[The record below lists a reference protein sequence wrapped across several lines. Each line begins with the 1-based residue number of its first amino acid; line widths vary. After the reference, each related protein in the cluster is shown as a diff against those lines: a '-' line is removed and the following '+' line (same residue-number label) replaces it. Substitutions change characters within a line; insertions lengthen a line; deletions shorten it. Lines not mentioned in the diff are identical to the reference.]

1 MNIVITGG
9 SKGIGL
15 AIAKAFAGKDNHI
28 LICARQEAS
37 LKNTVAQLKQEANT
51 ENIHGFVADVAIKEE
66 VVAFANFCL
75 GFGVPDVLVNNA
87 GFFVPG
93 NVLDEEEGAL
103 EKMLNSNLMSA
114 YHLCRLLVPA
124 MKQAKSGHIFNISS
138 IAALKAYEGGGGYSI
153 SKFALNGF
161 SSNLRHELKSY
172 GVKVTTVMPGA
183 VFTDSWKGFDNS
195 EGRIMEAKDI
205 ADMVFACSKLSPQAV
220 VEEIIIRPQLGD
232 L

>member
-15 AIAKAFAGKDNHI
+15 AIANAFAKKEHQ
-28 LICARQEAS
+28 LFICARNEAALNS
-37 LKNTVAQLKQEANT
+37 AIEGLKKETGT
-51 ENIHGFVADVAIKEE
+51 ENIYGFTADVAVKKDVE
-66 VVAFANFCL
+66 AFANFCL
-75 GFGVPDVLVNNA
+75 GFGVPDILVNNA

-93 NVLDEEEGAL
+93 NVLDEEAGSL
-103 EKMLNSNLMSA
+103 EKMLDSNLMSA

-124 MKQAKSGHIFNISS
+124 MKQAKSGHIFNMSS
-138 IAALKAYEGGGGYSI
+138 IAALQAYEGGGSYSI

-161 SSNLRHELKSY
+161 TANLRHELKNF
-172 GVKVTTVMPGA
+172 GIKVTGIMPGA
-183 VFTDSWKGFDNS
+183 VLTDSWKGFDNS
-195 EGRIMEAKDI
+195 DARIMEATDI
-205 ADMVFACSKLSPQAV
+205 AEMVLACSKLSPQAV

>member
-1 MNIVITGG
+1 MIIIITGA

-15 AIAKAFAGKDNHI
+15 AIAKAFAAPEHQLLLCSRNGDTLEKAVT
-28 LICARQEAS
+28 L
-37 LKNTVAQLKQEANT
+37 LKQEAKT
-51 ENIHGFVADVAIKEE
+51 ENIHGFVADVSKKEE
-66 VVAFANFCL
+66 VAAFAKFCL
-75 GFGVPDVLVNNA
+75 GFGTPEILINNA

-103 EKMLNSNLMSA
+103 EKMLNSNLLSV

-124 MKQAKSGHIFNISS
+124 MKQVKKGHIFNMSS

-153 SKFALNGF
+153 SKYALNGF
-161 SSNLRHELKSY
+161 TANLRHELKDF
-172 GVKVTTVMPGA
+172 GIKVTGIMPGA

-205 ADMVFACSKLSPQAV
+205 ADMVVACSKLSTQAV

>member
-15 AIAKAFAGKDNHI
+15 AIAKAFAGRDNQVI
-28 LICARQEAS
+28 LCARNEAS
-37 LKNTVAQLKQEANT
+37 LQSTVAHLKKETDT
-51 ENIHGFVADVAIKEE
+51 ENIQGFVADVSKKEE
-66 VVAFANFCL
+66 VEAFAKFCL

-124 MKQAKSGHIFNISS
+124 MKLAKKGHIFNMSS

-161 SSNLRHELKSY
+161 SANLRHELKSH
-172 GVKVTTVMPGA
+172 GVKVTIVMPGA

-195 EGRIMEAKDI
+195 EARIMEAKDI
-205 ADMVFACSKLSPQAV
+205 ADMVLACSKLSPQAV

>member
-15 AIAKAFAGKDNHI
+15 AIAKAFAGKDNQVI
-28 LICARQEAS
+28 LCARNEAS
-37 LKNTVAQLKQEANT
+37 LQSTVAHLKKEADT
-51 ENIHGFVADVAIKEE
+51 ENIHGFVADVSKKEE
-66 VVAFANFCL
+66 VEAFAKFCL

-124 MKQAKSGHIFNISS
+124 MKLAKKGHIFNMSS

-161 SSNLRHELKSY
+161 SINLRHELKSY
-172 GVKVTTVMPGA
+172 GVKVTIVMPGA

-195 EGRIMEAKDI
+195 EARIMEAKDI
-205 ADMVFACSKLSPQAV
+205 ADMVLACSKLSPQAV

>member
-1 MNIVITGG
+1 MNVIITGG

-15 AIAKAFAGKDNHI
+15 AIAKAFVGMADNMF
-28 LICARQEAS
+28 LCARNEED
-37 LKNTVAQLKQEANT
+37 LKNAVTQLKQDAPAAN
-51 ENIHGFVADVAIKEE
+51 IQSFVADVSFKEE
-66 VVAFANFCL
+66 LTAFANFCL
-75 GFGVPDVLVNNA
+75 GFGAPDVLVNNA

-103 EKMLNSNLMSA
+103 EKMLHSNLMSA

-124 MKQAKSGHIFNISS
+124 MKEAKSGHIFNMSS
-138 IAALKAYEGGGGYSI
+138 IAALQAYEGGGGYSI

-161 SSNLRHELKSY
+161 TINLRHELKNF
-172 GVKVTTVMPGA
+172 GVKVTSILPGA

-195 EGRIMEAKDI
+195 DARIMEANDI
-205 ADMVFACSKLSPQAV
+205 AAMVLASSKLSAQAV

>member
-15 AIAKAFAGKDNHI
+15 AIARAFATEGHQ
-28 LICARQEAS
+28 LFLCARQE
-37 LKNTVAQLKQEANT
+37 VALNKEIAGLKQECQNK
-51 ENIHGFVADVAIKEE
+51 NIHGFAADVAKKEE
-66 VVAFANFCL
+66 VEAFAKFCL
-75 GFGVPDVLVNNA
+75 GFGTPDVLVNNA
-87 GFFVPG
+87 GFFMPG
-93 NVLDEEEGAL
+93 NVLDEEAGAL
-103 EKMLNSNLMSA
+103 EKMLSSNLMSA

-124 MKQAKSGHIFNISS
+124 MKEAKKGHVFNISS

-161 SSNLRHELKSY
+161 TANLRHELKNF
-172 GVKVTTVMPGA
+172 GIKVTTIMPGA

-195 EGRIMEAKDI
+195 DGRIMEAKDI
-205 ADMVFACSKLSPQAV
+205 AEMVLACSKLSPQAV

>member
-1 MNIVITGG
+1 MNVVITGG

-15 AIAKAFAGKDNHI
+15 AIAKVFAGKGNH
-28 LICARQEAS
+28 LFICGRNKSS
-37 LKNTVAQLKQEANT
+37 LSDAVAQLKEESSA
-51 ENIHGFVADVAIKEE
+51 EYLHAFVADVSIKEE
-66 VVAFANFCL
+66 VEAFANFCL

-124 MKQAKSGHIFNISS
+124 MKQAKSGHIFNMSS
-138 IAALKAYEGGGGYSI
+138 IAALQAYEGGGGYSI

-161 SSNLRHELKSY
+161 SANLRHELKSH
-172 GVKVTTVMPGA
+172 GVKVTTIMPGA
-183 VFTDSWKGFDNS
+183 VLTDSWKGFDNS
-195 EGRIMEAKDI
+195 DGRIMEAKDI
-205 ADMVFACSKLSPQAV
+205 ADMVLACSKLSPQAV